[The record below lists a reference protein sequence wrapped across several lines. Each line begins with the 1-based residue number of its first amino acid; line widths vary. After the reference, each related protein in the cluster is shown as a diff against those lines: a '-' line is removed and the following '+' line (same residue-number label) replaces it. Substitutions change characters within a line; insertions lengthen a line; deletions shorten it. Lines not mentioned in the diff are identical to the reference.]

1 MLGNLLAD
9 EYQNF
14 DDDKN
19 FDEDHLKSLLECL
32 AQLHGTGST
41 YLTYIYSLFSFL
53 IRCLITFLQV

>member
-32 AQLHGTGST
+32 AQLHGTGA
-41 YLTYIYSLFSFL
+41 YLFTPNYIYILYFHFSLG
-53 IRCLITFLQV
+53 V

>member
-32 AQLHGTGST
+32 AQLHGTGT
-41 YLTYIYSLFSFL
+41 YLFTPNYIYIL
-53 IRCLITFLQV
+53 

>member
-41 YLTYIYSLFSFL
+41 YLFTPNYIYILYFHFSLG
-53 IRCLITFLQV
+53 V

>member
-32 AQLHGTGST
+32 AQLHGTG
-41 YLTYIYSLFSFL
+41 
-53 IRCLITFLQV
+53 TFVL

>member
-32 AQLHGTGST
+32 AQLHGTGT
-41 YLTYIYSLFSFL
+41 YLFTLNYIVHIVYIFFIFISH
-53 IRCLITFLQV
+53 